1 VKRVPAV
8 FYRSE
13 AGNESVGDWLAGFR
27 QSKEM
32 KRKSRVGSSFD
43 EFLQEEGILTE
54 TTAIAVK
61 RVLACQFE
69 QAMEKDK
76 ISKSEMARRMNTSRS
91 SVNRL
96 LDPNAPSITL
106 QTMNSAASAL
116 GKELLIV
123 LEDKKRGKAI
133 V

>member
-1 VKRVPAV
+1 
-8 FYRSE
+8 
-13 AGNESVGDWLAGFR
+13 
-27 QSKEM
+27 M

-43 EFLQEEGILTE
+43 KFLQEEGILTE

-61 RVLACQFE
+61 RVLAWQFE
-69 QAMEKDK
+69 QAMEKEK

-123 LEDKKRGKAI
+123 LEDKKRGKALA
-133 V
+133 

>member
-1 VKRVPAV
+1 
-8 FYRSE
+8 
-13 AGNESVGDWLAGFR
+13 
-27 QSKEM
+27 M

-61 RVLACQFE
+61 RVLAWQFE
-69 QAMEKDK
+69 QAMEKEK

>member
-1 VKRVPAV
+1 MKRVPAV

-13 AGNESVGDWLAGFR
+13 AGNEPVRDWLTVFR

-32 KRKSRVGSSFD
+32 KRKGRVGSSFD

-61 RVLACQFE
+61 RVLAWQFE
-69 QAMEKDK
+69 QAMEKEK

-96 LDPNAPSITL
+96 LDPNVPSITL

-123 LEDKKRGKAI
+123 LEDKKRGKAR
-133 V
+133 

>member
-1 VKRVPAV
+1 
-8 FYRSE
+8 
-13 AGNESVGDWLAGFR
+13 
-27 QSKEM
+27 M

-61 RVLACQFE
+61 RVLAWQFE
-69 QAMEKDK
+69 KAMEKEK
-76 ISKSEMARRMNTSRS
+76 ISKSEMARRMNTSCS
-91 SVNRL
+91 SVNRM
-96 LDPNAPSITL
+96 LDPNVPSITL

-123 LEDKKRGKAI
+123 LEDKSGEKR
-133 V
+133 

>member
-1 VKRVPAV
+1 
-8 FYRSE
+8 
-13 AGNESVGDWLAGFR
+13 
-27 QSKEM
+27 M

-61 RVLACQFE
+61 RVLAWQFE
-69 QAMEKDK
+69 QAMEKEK

-133 V
+133 A

>member
-1 VKRVPAV
+1 
-8 FYRSE
+8 
-13 AGNESVGDWLAGFR
+13 
-27 QSKEM
+27 M

-61 RVLACQFE
+61 RVLAWQFE
-69 QAMEKDK
+69 KAMEKEK

-91 SVNRL
+91 SVNRM

-123 LEDKKRGKAI
+123 LEDKSGEKR
-133 V
+133 